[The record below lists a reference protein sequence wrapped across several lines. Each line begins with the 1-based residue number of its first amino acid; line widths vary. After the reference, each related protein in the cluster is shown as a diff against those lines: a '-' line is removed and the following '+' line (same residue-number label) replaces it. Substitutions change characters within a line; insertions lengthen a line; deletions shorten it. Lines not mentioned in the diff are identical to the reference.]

1 MASGASGQWSWIL
14 GLALLGF
21 VISAV
26 STTVLELDRGDFVAI
41 WAVAAALVWGLYS
54 RRTRITIRTQL
65 ERRWIGGLVAG
76 LVIGALLVVTVL
88 RQPGSDA
95 PGGGALVMQGL
106 WLGLVY
112 GLVDALMLSILP
124 VLILYAGR
132 PAGELQ
138 DPVSRLR
145 WAAAALLGSA
155 VVAAAYHAG
164 FREFRNASLL
174 GPVIGNLVIT
184 FGYLASGSPIAPL
197 LAHVMMH
204 LAALI
209 HGPATT
215 VQLPPHY

>member
-1 MASGASGQWSWIL
+1 MAPDAIGHWLWIL
-14 GLALLGF
+14 GIAVLGF
-21 VISAV
+21 IVSAV
-26 STTVLELDRGDFVAI
+26 STTALELDRAVFVAI
-41 WAVAAALVWGLYS
+41 WAVAAAVVWGLYS
-54 RRTRITIRTQL
+54 SRTRITFRTQL
-65 ERRWIGGLVAG
+65 ERRWLGGLIVG
-76 LVIGALLVVTVL
+76 LAIGAFLVVTVL

-95 PGGGALVMQGL
+95 PRGGALVVQGL

-112 GLVDALMLSILP
+112 GIVDALMLSILP

-138 DPVSRLR
+138 DPVGRLR

-184 FGYLASGSPIAPL
+184 FSYLASGSPGAPM